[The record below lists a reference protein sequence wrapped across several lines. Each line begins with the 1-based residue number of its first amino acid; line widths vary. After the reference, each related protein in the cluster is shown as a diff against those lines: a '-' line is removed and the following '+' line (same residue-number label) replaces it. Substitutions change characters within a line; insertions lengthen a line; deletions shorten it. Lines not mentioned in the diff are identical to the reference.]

1 MNHKDILKLRGLKD
15 FLKDLS
21 LEHWSY
27 YTDVDDL
34 ELKAF
39 HKGKSYAYDIAA
51 ERIDRL
57 INICEKDISEE

>member
-1 MNHKDILKLRGLKD
+1 MNHKDILKLRGVRD
-15 FLKDLS
+15 TFKDLS
-21 LEHWSY
+21 VEHWSY
-27 YTDVDDL
+27 YVGINDDP

-57 INICEKDISEE
+57 INAEE